1 MCVCVSVCACVC
13 ICMCMY
19 MYTYVCMYGYECV
32 SMYVCVGVCMSMVI
46 ENNSKDLDRLFG
58 ICKETHNI
66 YVSIKKKHKR
76 GN

>member
-1 MCVCVSVCACVC
+1 MCLYMCLYVC
-13 ICMCMY
+13 ICMYVYVCL
-19 MYTYVCMYGYECV
+19 YVCMYVYERV
-32 SMYVCVGVCMSMVI
+32 SIYVYVGVCMSMVI

-66 YVSIKKKHKR
+66 YASIKKKHKR